1 MPLLPSIKPGQG
13 VPQAFA
19 TFKNG
24 TQVPLLQF
32 HEALMRGESPFTVGE
47 RELMAAYV
55 SGVNACRYC
64 YGAHAAVA
72 ERFGMAPQLLA
83 GLLDDLSKAEIDEKL
98 RPVLVYIRKL
108 TLTPTRMTQADADTV
123 FAAGWSEQAL
133 YDAIQ
138 VCCLFNFMNRFVEGI
153 GLEMTSE
160 QLQLRGAV
168 LEQQGYARMIEAFR
182 LDRSSRS

>member
-1 MPLLPSIKPGQG
+1 MPLLPSIEPGQG
-13 VPQAFA
+13 VPQALA
-19 TFKNG
+19 RFKNG
-24 TQVPLLQF
+24 TQVPMLRF
-32 HEALMRGESPFTVGE
+32 HEALMRGESPFSVAE

-55 SGVNACRYC
+55 SGVNSCSYC

-72 ERFGMAPQLLA
+72 ERFGMPPQLLA
-83 GLLDDLSKAEIDEKL
+83 GLLDDLGKAEIDEKL
-98 RPVLVYIRKL
+98 KPVLAYVRKL
-108 TLTPTRMTQADADTV
+108 TLTPTRMTQADADAV

-160 QLQLRGAV
+160 QLRLRGAA
-168 LEQQGYARMIEAFR
+168 LQEHGYVGMIEALQ
-182 LDRSSRS
+182 LDT